1 MKHQI
6 NRVRHELHR
15 RTLAI
20 RRVEHVT
27 PNMLRLTL
35 AGDELAGFTSL
46 APDDHIKVFAP
57 EGEGEGG
64 GTAMRDYTPRRYD
77 AEKNELTVDFAIHEA
92 GPVTAWAVN
101 AKPGDEA
108 RIGGPRGSL
117 VVPQDFDW
125 WLLVGDETALP
136 AIGRRIEELAPGTP
150 VTSIV
155 AVTGPTE
162 EQVFETEARHEAI
175 WVHRPAV
182 QAAEAAP
189 LLEALRGFV
198 PPPGDGFIFI
208 AAEGSVTRVLRKHVL
223 EELGHVPQWLKASGY
238 WVKGAADTTEKFE
251 S

>member
-20 RRVEHVT
+20 SRVEHVT

-35 AGDELAGFTSL
+35 AGEELAGFTSL

-57 EGEGEGG
+57 DGE

-77 AEKNELTVDFAIHEA
+77 AAKNELTVDFALHEA
-92 GPVTAWAVN
+92 GPVTAWALH

-117 VVPQDFDW
+117 VVAQDFDW

-155 AVTGPTE
+155 AVTGAAE
-162 EQVFETEARHEAI
+162 EQTFETGARHEAV
-175 WVHRPAV
+175 WVHRPAA
-182 QAAEAAP
+182 QAADAAP

-198 PPPGDGFIFI
+198 SPQGDGFIFI
-208 AAEGSVTRVLRKHVL
+208 AAEGGVTRTLRSYVL

-238 WVKGAADTTEKFE
+238 WVKGAADTSEKFE

>member
-15 RTLAI
+15 RTLAVS
-20 RRVEHVT
+20 RTEHVT

-35 AGDELAGFTSL
+35 AGEQLAGFTSL
-46 APDDHIKVFAP
+46 APDDHIKIFVP
-57 EGEGEGG
+57 EGDADGM
-64 GTAMRDYTPRRYD
+64 AMRDYTPRRYD
-77 AEKNELTVDFAIHEA
+77 SERNELIVDFAIHEA
-92 GPVTAWAVN
+92 GPVTAWAVG
-101 AKPGDEA
+101 AKVGDEA

-136 AIGRRIEELAPGTP
+136 AIGRRIEEFAPGTP

-155 AVTGPTE
+155 AVTGAAE
-162 EQVFETEARHEAI
+162 EQAFETEARHEAI
-175 WVHRPAV
+175 WVHRPAG
-182 QAAEAAP
+182 QAADAAP
-189 LLEALRGFV
+189 LLDALRTFV

-208 AAEGSVTRVLRKHVL
+208 AAEGGVTRTLRTYVL
-223 EELGHVPQWLKASGY
+223 EDLGHVPQWLKASGY

>member
-6 NRVRHELHR
+6 NRVRHELQR
-15 RTLAI
+15 RSLVVKA
-20 RRVEHVT
+20 VEHVT

-35 AGDELAGFTSL
+35 GGEELSGFTSL
-46 APDDHIKVFAP
+46 APDDHIKVFAS
-57 EGEGEGG
+57 EGEGE

-77 AEKNELTVDFAIHEA
+77 AETNELTVDFALHEA
-92 GPVTAWAVN
+92 GPVTAWASGV
-101 AKPGDEA
+101 KVGDEA

-155 AVTGPTE
+155 AVTGADE
-162 EQVFETEARHEAI
+162 EQTFQTEANHEAI
-175 WVHRPAV
+175 WVHRAAA
-182 QAAEAAP
+182 QAGEAEP
-189 LLEALRGFV
+189 LLAALRRFV
-198 PPPGDGFIFI
+198 PPSGDGFIFI
-208 AAEGSVTRVLRKHVL
+208 AAEGGVTRVLRSYVL

>member
-15 RTLAI
+15 RTLVVS
-20 RRVEHVT
+20 RVENVT

-35 AGDELAGFTSL
+35 SGDELAGFTSL
-46 APDDHIKVFAP
+46 APDDHIKVFVP
-57 EGEGEGG
+57 EGENGE
-64 GTAMRDYTPRRYD
+64 TAMRDYTPRRYD
-77 AEKNELTVDFAIHEA
+77 ADNNALIVDFAIHEA
-92 GPVTAWAVN
+92 GPVTAWASG
-101 AKPGDEA
+101 AKVGDEA

-150 VTSIV
+150 VTSLV
-155 AVTGPTE
+155 AVTGAEE
-162 EQVFETEARHEAI
+162 EQVFATAAQHEAI
-175 WVHRPAV
+175 WVHRPAA
-182 QAAEAAP
+182 QAIDAEP
-189 LLEALRGFV
+189 LLEALRQFV
-198 PPPGDGFIFI
+198 PPAGDGFIWI
-208 AAEGSVTRVLRKHVL
+208 AAEGAVTRALRTYVL

>member
-20 RRVEHVT
+20 SRVEHVT

-35 AGDELAGFTSL
+35 AGEELAGFTSL

-57 EGEGEGG
+57 EGEG
-64 GTAMRDYTPRRYD
+64 TAMRDYTPRRYD
-77 AEKNELTVDFAIHEA
+77 AAKNELTVDFALHEA
-92 GPVTAWAVN
+92 GPVTAWALH

-117 VVPQDFDW
+117 VVAQDFDW

-155 AVTGPTE
+155 AVTGAAE
-162 EQVFETEARHEAI
+162 EQTFETGARHEAV
-175 WVHRPAV
+175 WVHRPAA
-182 QAAEAAP
+182 QAADAAP

-198 PPPGDGFIFI
+198 SPQGDGFIFI
-208 AAEGSVTRVLRKHVL
+208 AAEGGVTRTLRSYVL

-238 WVKGAADTTEKFE
+238 WVKGAADTSEKFE